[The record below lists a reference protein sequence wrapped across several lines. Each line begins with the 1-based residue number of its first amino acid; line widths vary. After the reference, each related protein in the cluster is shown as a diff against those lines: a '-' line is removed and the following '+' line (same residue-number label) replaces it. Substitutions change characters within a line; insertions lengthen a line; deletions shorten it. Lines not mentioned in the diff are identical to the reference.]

1 MANKEFGNALWI
13 TETASIS
20 KVEEMFLLA
29 GPRIRIAP
37 NSYLTIQYGML
48 NDKMSLNTIVPVLDA
63 AGLPVVDPT
72 TQLPQTKNA
81 ADELSI
87 NKNVIVADV
96 TVNF

>member
-1 MANKEFGNALWI
+1 
-13 TETASIS
+13 
-20 KVEEMFLLA
+20 
-29 GPRIRIAP
+29 
-37 NSYLTIQYGML
+37 ML